1 MLIDE
6 IVCGKHYT
14 SGWLPLL
21 RVLACSGRCQ
31 CSLIMQVRDV
41 AFVVVLVYLKLSWNW
56 ISRVGRNFFLIR
68 VSLVYIVKDYCYFD
82 LRSQ

>member
-1 MLIDE
+1 
-6 IVCGKHYT
+6 
-14 SGWLPLL
+14 
-21 RVLACSGRCQ
+21 
-31 CSLIMQVRDV
+31 MQVGDV

-56 ISRVGRNFFLIR
+56 ISRVGKNFFLIR